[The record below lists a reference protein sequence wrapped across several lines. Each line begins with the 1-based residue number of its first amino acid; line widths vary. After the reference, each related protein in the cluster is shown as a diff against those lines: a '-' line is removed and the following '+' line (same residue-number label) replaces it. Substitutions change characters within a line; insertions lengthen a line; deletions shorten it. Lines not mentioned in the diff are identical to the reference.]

1 MGYEVNYNY
10 YEKLKDS
17 FDYDREN
24 LKSFKKIYGKAS
36 EEYPLEKLCPAI
48 MQQLARRDILIVEW
62 EVYEFVRK
70 KITCRLTKN
79 DLIIKNKKFSLKNAL
94 IEDDMDVEGI
104 EDTCPSGLCKPVQ
117 NYDIPKV
124 VNAPVVA
131 PVVSTNNIV
140 PVNVAPATAN
150 GLVNVVAPKKEKI
163 IKQVQFLP
171 GRMSKPI
178 GRFTVEKMY
187 PVFAEHMAA
196 NGIGMLIETIDDGGA
211 RVKVPDE
218 HFVSTQ
224 VQLLGDQEAGFSQN
238 SKGFADDKALN
249 WSGVM
254 RDQVPAVR

>member
-104 EDTCPSGLCKPVQ
+104 
-117 NYDIPKV
+117 
-124 VNAPVVA
+124 
-131 PVVSTNNIV
+131 
-140 PVNVAPATAN
+140 
-150 GLVNVVAPKKEKI
+150 
-163 IKQVQFLP
+163 
-171 GRMSKPI
+171 
-178 GRFTVEKMY
+178 
-187 PVFAEHMAA
+187 
-196 NGIGMLIETIDDGGA
+196 
-211 RVKVPDE
+211 
-218 HFVSTQ
+218 
-224 VQLLGDQEAGFSQN
+224 
-238 SKGFADDKALN
+238 
-249 WSGVM
+249 
-254 RDQVPAVR
+254 

>member
-1 MGYEVNYNY
+1 MGYEVNYNF

-17 FDYDREN
+17 FDYDRDN

-79 DLIIKNKKFSLKNAL
+79 DLVIKSKKFSLKNAL
-94 IEDDMDVEGI
+94 LEDDMECENI
-104 EDTCPSGLCKPVQ
+104 EDNCPNLTCKSSAVINPPHVPVQ
-117 NYDIPKV
+117 APIPVNV
-124 VNAPVVA
+124 VP
-131 PVVSTNNIV
+131 TNMF
-140 PVNVAPATAN
+140 PVNVAQATTN
-150 GLVNVVAPKKEKI
+150 GLVNVLAPKKEKI

-171 GRMSKPI
+171 GRISKPV

-187 PVFAEHMAA
+187 PVFAEHMST
-196 NGIGMLIETIDDGGA
+196 NGIGMLIETVDDGGA

-224 VQLLGDQEAGFSQN
+224 VNLLGDQEAGFSQN

-254 RDQVPAVR
+254 KDQVPTVR

>member
-48 MQQLARRDILIVEW
+48 MQQLARRDILIVDW

-79 DLIIKNKKFSLKNAL
+79 DLVIKNKKFSLKNAL
-94 IEDDMDVEGI
+94 IEDDMEVEGVEENI
-104 EDTCPSGLCKPVQ
+104 AASPCISVPVAPAPQ
-117 NYDIPKV
+117 PVNIAPPVAQV
-124 VNAPVVA
+124 VN
-131 PVVSTNNIV
+131 SNIV
-140 PVNVAPATAN
+140 PVNVAATSN
-150 GLVNVVAPKKEKI
+150 GLVNVVAPKKDKV

-187 PVFAEHMAA
+187 PVFAEHFAA